1 MKNFYRSIGIAV
13 MILAA
18 GIFTAGCDNLDD
30 SEDDTDVKDVALTV
44 PGNITINIDGLKM
57 TVTWDSVAN
66 AQGYEITTT
75 SANCGSGNRVVNT
88 KTKTVNSGSNV
99 PAETILENSIVI
111 NLMAKMDENTAP
123 MATSVTAK
131 VKSLGGKV
139 GNNNYIESNYSN
151 AVTKQI
157 DDTAPPIVPQ
167 NVKMSIEKKR
177 ILVIEWDAFPEADGY
192 EILVQSIGC
201 GSGNRIINTKAGT
214 ANPYNHTTSE
224 TTTGTNSLISAAAT
238 PTTTDEL
245 VEGEIQS
252 NYNGRVEIISDTKI
266 KIVLMQE
273 NVTVDSVVT
282 PDYNQIMATDLYA
295 KVKAL
300 NICDDPEY
308 PDTEYSETA
317 SLKKGVDYDVK

>member
-1 MKNFYRSIGIAV
+1 MKNLYRSIGIAV
-13 MILAA
+13 VILAA
-18 GIFTAGCDNLDD
+18 GLFAAGCGDLDD
-30 SEDDTDVKDVALTV
+30 SEDDTDVKDVTLAV
-44 PGNITINIDGLKM
+44 PGNVIITVDGLKM
-57 TVTWDSVAN
+57 TVTWDKVTN
-66 AQGYEITTT
+66 AQGYEVTTT
-75 SANCGSGNRVVNT
+75 SVNCGSGNRVVNT
-88 KTKTVNSGSNV
+88 KTKIVNSGSNV
-99 PAETILENSIVI
+99 PAETIFEDSIVI
-111 NLMAKMDENTAP
+111 NLMAKHDDPTTP

-139 GNNNYIESNYSN
+139 GKNNYIESNYSN

-157 DDTAPPIVPQ
+157 DITAPPTVPQ
-167 NVKMSIEKKR
+167 NVRMSIEKKR
-177 ILVIEWDAFPEADGY
+177 ILIIEWDAFPEADGY

-214 ANPYNHTTSE
+214 ANPYNHDTGV
-224 TTTGTNSLISAAAT
+224 TTTATNSLISAAAT

-252 NYNGRVEIISDTKI
+252 NYNGRVEIISNIKI

-273 NVTVDSVVT
+273 NVTIDSVTT
-282 PDYNQIMATDLYA
+282 PNYNQIMATYLYA

-308 PDTEYSETA
+308 PDSEYSETA
-317 SLKKGVDYDVK
+317 SLEKGVDYDVK